1 MSDLLLQL
9 LCLAAWLM
17 TVPYLYRQA
26 RQIQALRGQ
35 LAAYMSMREKTA
47 GEYQRTVD
55 ALMDCSRGLNATLH
69 EHDRRLRQ
77 LSSRQEQFSTQDNSG
92 TARYREAVDLLR
104 RGADEE
110 DLIGSCGLSRGEAH
124 LIAHLE
130 RLQNRVA

>member
-1 MSDLLLQL
+1 MSDLLLQF
-9 LCLAAWLM
+9 LCLTAWLV
-17 TVPYLYRQA
+17 TVPFIYRQA

-35 LAAYMSMREKTA
+35 LAAYVSMREKTA
-47 GEYQRTVD
+47 GDYQRTVD

-69 EHDRRLRQ
+69 EHDRRLRM
-77 LSSRQEQFSTQDNSG
+77 LSSKQEQFSTQEGGG

-104 RGADEE
+104 RGADED

>member
-1 MSDLLLQL
+1 MPDLVLQL
-9 LCLAAWLM
+9 LCLAAWLV

-77 LSSRQEQFSTQDNSG
+77 ISSRQEQFSTQESGG